1 MTISEWFALN
11 HILRHKENMRFL
23 KSIAAPLLGILF
35 LVTGFI
41 YDLLFAGIPYQ
52 DPTAEL
58 QAKYDFHSSVAGL
71 FYKTGGIVFLLGL
84 LAIPVILR
92 MTKKKK

>member
-1 MTISEWFALN
+1 MKF
-11 HILRHKENMRFL
+11 F
-23 KSIAAPLLGILF
+23 KSIAAALLGILF

-41 YDLLFAGIPYQ
+41 YDVLFAGIPYQ
-52 DPTAEL
+52 DPTPAL

-84 LAIPVILR
+84 LVIPIILR
-92 MTKKKK
+92 MTKRDK